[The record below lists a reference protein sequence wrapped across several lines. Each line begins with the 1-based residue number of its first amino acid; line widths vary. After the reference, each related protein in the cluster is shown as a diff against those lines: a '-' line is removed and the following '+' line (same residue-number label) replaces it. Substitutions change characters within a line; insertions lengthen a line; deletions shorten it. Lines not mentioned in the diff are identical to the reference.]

1 MTNWKTIANIQ
12 NVFVKFWNT
21 FRGKL
26 KGNLWNSE
34 SHLRK
39 TEKHPSNT
47 PMTNWK
53 AIANSQNVFVNFWK
67 TFRGKLKG
75 NHEILNHIYVKL
87 KSIHQILQWQT
98 ERQSQT
104 FKTYSWNFEKH
115 LGESWK
121 AIMKFE
127 SHLRKTEK
135 HPSNTPMTNWKAI
148 ANI

>member
-1 MTNWKTIANIQ
+1 MVDDKKTFTELPNWGKLTESYLRKTEKHPSNTQMTNWKAIANIQNVFVKFWKIFRGKLKGTIWKAIANIQ

-26 KGNLWNSE
+26 KGN
-34 SHLRK
+34 
-39 TEKHPSNT
+39 
-47 PMTNWK
+47 
-53 AIANSQNVFVNFWK
+53 
-67 TFRGKLKG
+67 
-75 NHEILNHIYVKL
+75 HEILNYIYEIL

-121 AIMKFE
+121 AIMKFWIT
-127 SHLRKTEK
+127 ST
-135 HPSNTPMTNWKAI
+135 
-148 ANI
+148 